1 MVAYI
6 TGMERTAAT
15 VRSPTLVED
24 PLASVGGSSYFLESI
39 MKKVIDFD
47 DSPATVED
55 IKRLGAYIEY
65 TDGVVKKSGQ

>member
-15 VRSPTLVED
+15 ARSPALVED
-24 PLASVGGSSYFLESI
+24 PLASVGGSSYFLENG
-39 MKKVIDFD
+39 MKKIIDFD

-55 IKRLGAYIEY
+55 IQRLEAYIEY
-65 TDGVVKKSGQ
+65 TDAKRGEGR